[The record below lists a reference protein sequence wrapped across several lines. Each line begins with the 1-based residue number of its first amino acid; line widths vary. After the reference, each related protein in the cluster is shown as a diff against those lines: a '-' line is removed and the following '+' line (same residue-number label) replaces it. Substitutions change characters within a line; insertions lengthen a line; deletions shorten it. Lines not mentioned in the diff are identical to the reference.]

1 MTDATDPDAA
11 ALDAAALD
19 ARSDPPSYAAAVS
32 ELETI
37 LTALDADH
45 VDIDSLADLVA
56 RAAELIAVCRGR
68 LDTARRRVEEIVA
81 TLDDPEAD

>member
-1 MTDATDPDAA
+1 MTDATDSETGAEP
-11 ALDAAALD
+11 LT
-19 ARSDPPSYAAAVS
+19 YAAAVG
-32 ELETI
+32 ELESI
-37 LTALDADH
+37 LTALDADR

-81 TLDDPEAD
+81 TLDEPDTD

>member
-1 MTDATDPDAA
+1 MSDATEPESGADP
-11 ALDAAALD
+11 L
-19 ARSDPPSYAAAVS
+19 SYADAVS
-32 ELETI
+32 ELEGI
-37 LTALDADH
+37 LTALDADQ

-56 RAAELIAVCRGR
+56 RAAELITVCRGR

>member
-1 MTDATDPDAA
+1 MSDSADADPPA
-11 ALDAAALD
+11 
-19 ARSDPPSYAAAVS
+19 DPPSYSDSMV
-32 ELETI
+32 ELDAI

-56 RAAELIAVCRGR
+56 RAAELIVVCRGR

-81 TLDDPEAD
+81 TLEEPKAG